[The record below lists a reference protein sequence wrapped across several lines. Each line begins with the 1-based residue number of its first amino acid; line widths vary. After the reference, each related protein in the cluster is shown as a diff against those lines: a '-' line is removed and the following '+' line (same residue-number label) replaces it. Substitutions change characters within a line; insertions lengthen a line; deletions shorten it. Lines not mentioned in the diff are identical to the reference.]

1 MSSCH
6 PTWTGSSPLVQREGE
21 RKEGR
26 ESEISDG
33 EGGGGRNK
41 GRSVRKRGGKKGGME
56 GRTVFAFKLIQ
67 ANLVSLNLGT
77 WLRSTSK
84 DDTSV

>member
-1 MSSCH
+1 MLSCH

-33 EGGGGRNK
+33 EGGGGREEK
-41 GRSVRKRGGKKGGME
+41 CEEKRREE
-56 GRTVFAFKLIQ
+56 GRDGRHGQNCDLH
-67 ANLVSLNLGT
+67 LN
-77 WLRSTSK
+77 
-84 DDTSV
+84 